1 MAHHHV
7 WDKIE
12 RRGGGGRSRLVA
24 DGRIRRTRKLALLF
38 TQQPVDAEVSSMKT
52 GDSSLRH
59 YLIQNLKPM

>member
-12 RRGGGGRSRLVA
+12 RRGGGRSRLVA
-24 DGRIRRTRKLALLF
+24 DGRSRRTRKLALLF